1 MKASVLNINHENIH
15 ACIIF
20 RLKIN
25 LVNIEAFIWYIYP
38 KINNNFFRFFDGLTS
53 IASTSST
60 DHKNILLCPFFGMVS
75 IYCYE
80 YISCYQEMSFYTV
93 ILAEWSKAP
102 LSPCSKFIYIGV
114 SSNPTLHNFSNLR
127 FLINSIILR
136 FMYHEKVNMM
146 TQLFLRIYF

>member
-25 LVNIEAFIWYIYP
+25 LVKLKLSFDIYP
-38 KINNNFFRFFDGLTS
+38 KINNNFFRFFEGLTC

-60 DHKNILLCPFFGMVS
+60 DHKNILLCAFFGMVS

-80 YISCYQEMSFYTV
+80 YISCYQETSFHTV
-93 ILAEWSKAP
+93 RSAKRSKALVLGSSP
-102 LSPCSKFIYIGV
+102 LRWVWVRDPLLTVFIY
-114 SSNPTLHNFSNLR
+114 
-127 FLINSIILR
+127 
-136 FMYHEKVNMM
+136 
-146 TQLFLRIYF
+146 